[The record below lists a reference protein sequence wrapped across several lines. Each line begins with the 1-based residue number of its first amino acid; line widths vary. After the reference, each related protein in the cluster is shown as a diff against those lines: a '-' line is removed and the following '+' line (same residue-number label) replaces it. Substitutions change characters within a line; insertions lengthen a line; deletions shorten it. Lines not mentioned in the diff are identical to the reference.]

1 MSAKILVG
9 KEIGINQIKKN
20 YFFINNS
27 YYDLDNLDDN
37 NNNFCDTLNKYSD
50 REIYKYISK
59 SNVIAFIGD
68 SITEGTK
75 NGYHPWFEPMINCFN
90 NKKIINISK
99 GSFTTKLVLKH
110 FKNEIIQSNSDLYI
124 IALGTNDIRYK
135 GNFCPSDSKDFIY
148 QMENIVNLAKT
159 NNKNAKFIFIAPWFS
174 TDDDRIYKLYHKS
187 NLNKKERMKE
197 YSFEMEK
204 FAKNNNYIYINPNK
218 YLEKIIIENKNKY
231 MVDYIHPNSIYGI
244 ELYCE
249 SVFLC
254 GK

>member
-1 MSAKILVG
+1 
-9 KEIGINQIKKN
+9 
-20 YFFINNS
+20 
-27 YYDLDNLDDN
+27 
-37 NNNFCDTLNKYSD
+37 
-50 REIYKYISK
+50 
-59 SNVIAFIGD
+59 
-68 SITEGTK
+68 
-75 NGYHPWFEPMINCFN
+75 
-90 NKKIINISK
+90 
-99 GSFTTKLVLKH
+99 
-110 FKNEIIQSNSDLYI
+110 
-124 IALGTNDIRYK
+124 
-135 GNFCPSDSKDFIY
+135 
-148 QMENIVNLAKT
+148 MENIVNLAKT